1 VGFIPDWTT
10 LAAYS
15 MACAIL
21 FITPGPDMSFFLA
34 RTLAGGRSEGIA
46 AFLGAS
52 TGSLVHTVLAAVG
65 LSALLA
71 ASASAF
77 FLLKVVGATYLL
89 WLAIDAIR
97 NGSTLRLA
105 PTGGRKESFWATYS
119 MGIGINLTNP
129 KIVLFFVTFLPQ
141 FVQTTDVDAP
151 GKLLFLG
158 LYFILFCLPLG
169 IGMVLIAGRFVAAL
183 KTYPRIMRAIDW
195 VFASVLCL
203 FAVKIL
209 TVERA

>member
-97 NGSTLRLA
+97 NGSTLRMA
-105 PTGGRKESFWATYS
+105 PTGSRKASFWTTYS

-141 FVQTTDVDAP
+141 FVHATDVDAP

-203 FAVKIL
+203 FAIKIL
-209 TVERA
+209 AVERA